1 MTIKE
6 CIEILDDLLISVKN
20 ENIGKCPE
28 NKNIREVMR
37 EDALAMAMRIL
48 VNLSN
53 IEGR

>member
-6 CIEILDDLLISVKN
+6 CTEVLGDLLISVKN
-20 ENIGKCPE
+20 ENIGKSP
-28 NKNIREVMR
+28 NSKHIREVMR